1 MEEKLKSSSKV
12 LYGVCACIIILML
25 ACYFGN
31 NNVKGTYSADSL
43 TCSSGYKILTSGGK
57 SFCCPN
63 SYSQVIKKLSWSN
76 YYCVNNSSVVRTDI
90 NGSETCAVLQSC
102 VAGSSSCENLSKST
116 TTAKLFSCSGS
127 ECTYYVK
134 TSCVVAQTPSSSG
147 SDSSDTT
154 EAGCYL
160 GAHMYQWFTTKP
172 SGSAWT
178 KVNITQ
184 VNCKGCESGY
194 TLNDDGDCVKS
205 NPPTTEA
212 GCYTA
217 YYMYQWFDTKP
228 SSAWTKV
235 SVTKDRCTGCV
246 PGYVLNDNE
255 ECVIASTPASSIT
268 IAFKNGNTVVK
279 TESCTIPSGSQTCT
293 TDIIAPGPQTSS
305 DSNKVFNGWGEKGCT
320 SGSYTA
326 NAALRPAKSKTYY
339 ACYRDASGDSKP
351 SADFS
356 ANKCTYSSLYTVT
369 RDTRYLNCK
378 YTNITYNNSATEDTV
393 GNVSACC
400 SAKGYMWVSENFTS
414 SGYGNEYCLVC
425 EDSSG
430 GTTPT
435 NPDKPD
441 NPSNPSSTPS
451 STPSNPSNITDNPK
465 TGSVAIFLVWIIAL
479 GTLVYAGVYFKQ
491 ARENN

>member
-1 MEEKLKSSSKV
+1 MKEKLKSSSKT
-12 LYGVCACIIILML
+12 LYVVCTCIIVLMVV
-25 ACYFGN
+25 CYLGN

-76 YYCVNNSSVVRTDI
+76 YYCVNDSNVVRTDI

-102 VAGSSSCENLSKST
+102 VAGSSACENLSKST
-116 TTAKLFSCSGS
+116 TTAKLYSCSGS

-184 VNCKGCESGY
+184 ANCKGCESGY

-228 SSAWTKV
+228 SGSAWEKV
-235 SVTKDRCTGCV
+235 AVTKDRCTGCV
-246 PGYVLNDNE
+246 PGYTLNDDE
-255 ECVIASTPASSIT
+255 ECVIASANS
-268 IAFKNGNTVVK
+268 KCWLCLG
-279 TESCTIPSGSQTCT
+279 
-293 TDIIAPGPQTSS
+293 
-305 DSNKVFNGWGEKGCT
+305 T
-320 SGSYTA
+320 SGSVSSGGYYRWAAASPDSNCHTTTA
-326 NAALRPAKSKTYY
+326 TTAA
-339 ACYRDASGDSKP
+339 ACSGTP
-351 SADFS
+351 SPKKY
-356 ANKCTYSSLYTVT
+356 KCTLTDNSEVCVT
-369 RDTRYLNCK
+369 AYD
-378 YTNITYNNSATEDTV
+378 SAWA
-393 GNVSACC
+393 GAS
-400 SAKGYMWVSENFTS
+400 VSETGTS
-414 SGYGNEYCLVC
+414 CREVPSCG
-425 EDSSG
+425 G

-441 NPSNPSSTPS
+441 NPSKFYTKFNSIKYT
-451 STPSNPSNITDNPK
+451 K
-465 TGSVAIFLVWIIAL
+465 
-479 GTLVYAGVYFKQ
+479 
-491 ARENN
+491 